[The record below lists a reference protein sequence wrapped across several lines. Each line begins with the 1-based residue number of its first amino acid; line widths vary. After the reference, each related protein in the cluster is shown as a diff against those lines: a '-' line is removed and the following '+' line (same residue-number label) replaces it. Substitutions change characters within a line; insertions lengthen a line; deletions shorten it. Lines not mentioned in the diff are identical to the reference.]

1 MHVRTLYRTLHALLL
16 VFSVPIKVS
25 AGDMRDTHDVKL
37 RLYTASQNC
46 SDLNWVQKIII
57 DSFFILLTQ
66 VKETFKFAI
75 CYQPSN
81 IFKYFA

>member
-1 MHVRTLYRTLHALLL
+1 MLLR
-16 VFSVPIKVS
+16 FSVPIKVS
-25 AGDMRDTHDVKL
+25 VGYMRDTHDVKL

-46 SDLNWVQKIII
+46 SDLNSVQKIII
-57 DSFFILLTQ
+57 DSFSILLTK
-66 VKETFKFAI
+66 VKLTFKFAI